1 MAASRPATVKI
12 APERADDTGVR
23 AWRTGARRAC
33 VASSLVALLSTA
45 TTVAAPFVGG
55 GAQANGAPGAISQ
68 ADLDRLEARAQALTR
83 TAETARTSVLDT
95 ASAALSMRLE
105 LDALANQR
113 DAEQEKVD
121 TALVEL
127 YEQSVQQTGVDSIGP
142 RFADLNPT
150 IPNVYGGGGVTQQ
163 QSTVDTLDAHAAT
176 LAQLSET
183 TQRYSELLRTKA
195 TKVFTAE
202 DEALTLLATVQAEYQ
217 RQQRAADV
225 ARIDAETK
233 RLQAIS
239 DQVSNAVSPGIGRR
253 GEVALGRQAEVIAL
267 LTAAG
272 NGYPTGYGPTGQTF
286 DGTSSW
292 YGPGFEGKPTATGA
306 PFDPEKL
313 TAAMKAV
320 PLGTVIHVTFG
331 NRAVNLLVND
341 RGPYVGDRIIDC
353 SRAGSRALGFDGLA
367 QVHIEVLGLLAH

>member
-1 MAASRPATVKI
+1 MAVTLAALVLA
-12 APERADDTGVR
+12 AP
-23 AWRTGARRAC
+23 
-33 VASSLVALLSTA
+33 L
-45 TTVAAPFVGG
+45 VAAPFVGG
-55 GAQANGAPGAISQ
+55 GAQATGSPGAISQ
-68 ADLDRLEARAQALTR
+68 ADLDRLEARAQALTA
-83 TAETARTSVLDT
+83 TAETARTAVVET
-95 ASAALSMRLE
+95 AAAALDMRLQ
-105 LDALANQR
+105 LDELANKR
-113 DAEQEKVD
+113 DAEQAKVD
-121 TALVEL
+121 AALVEL

-142 RFADLNPT
+142 RFADLHPT
-150 IPNVYGGGGVTQQ
+150 IPNMYGGAVAQQ

-183 TQRYSELLRTKA
+183 TQRYSDLLRTKA
-195 TKVFTAE
+195 AKVYAAE
-202 DEALTLLATVQAEYQ
+202 DEALTLLATLQAEYE

-225 ARIDAETK
+225 ARVQAESK
-233 RLQAIS
+233 RLRDIS
-239 DQVSNAVSPGIGRR
+239 NQVSNAVSPGVGRR
-253 GEVALGRQAEVIAL
+253 GQVALGQQAAIIEL

-272 NGYPTGYGPTGQTF
+272 SGYPAGYGPTGQTF

-331 NRAVNLLVND
+331 TRAVNLLVND

-367 QVHIEVLGLLAH
+367 NVHIEVLGPLTP